1 MEADVEDEILPVPPP
16 PPLEPPPP
24 EAGCR
29 APEETVPKVGATT
42 TKKKKRIRP
51 IFLCLDWIG
60 FEFLKPIFFHF
71 FFFTLFVWFTT
82 NVDS

>member
-42 TKKKKRIRP
+42 TKKKRKESAL
-51 IFLCLDWIG
+51 FFCVWIG